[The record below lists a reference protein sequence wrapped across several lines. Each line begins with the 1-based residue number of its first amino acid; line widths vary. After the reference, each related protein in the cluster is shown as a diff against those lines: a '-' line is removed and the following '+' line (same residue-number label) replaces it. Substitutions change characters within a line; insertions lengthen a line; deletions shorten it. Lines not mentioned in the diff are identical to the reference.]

1 MPYIKVKQKYQV
13 TLPSNIREAI
23 GIHEGD
29 TLEARAEN
37 GNIVLVP
44 QLVQEKKPA
53 AKKKIDISKYVGCM
67 TGVYGSTP
75 QEVEEYI
82 RQQRNSWD

>member
-44 QLVQEKKPA
+44 QLVQKRRPA
-53 AKKKIDISKYVGCM
+53 EKKKIDISKYVGSM
-67 TGVYGSTP
+67 TGVYGSTT

-82 RQQRNSWD
+82 RQQRNS